1 MTDAAA
7 TQAVSWSRRVRS
19 ISVFPRSFR
28 ACLGACATLALAACT
43 VAGPQ
48 SALDPAGPAA
58 AAIARSWWLMFWGA
72 LLVWVLVLGLVLVG
86 MQRARGMSSTGARR
100 LIVVGGL
107 VLPVV
112 LLAALLVHGTLT
124 SDRVTGR
131 ADAVDHVVEVSARQ
145 WQWDFVY
152 LDADGRPLATS
163 TDVLAMPLGGM
174 VEFRIDSA
182 DVIHSFWIPR
192 LGGKIDAV
200 PGRTNVLR
208 LRADRDGPMRGQCAE
223 FCGLDHAIM
232 AFEVQVLGADAYAA
246 WLRDHAIG
254 TGGTP

>member
-1 MTDAAA
+1 MCPIVASPRLRALLCPAA
-7 TQAVSWSRRVRS
+7 TL
-19 ISVFPRSFR
+19 ILC
-28 ACLGACATLALAACT
+28 ACSAS
-43 VAGPQ
+43 GPQ

-58 AAIARSWWLMFWGA
+58 AAIARSWWLMFWAA
-72 LLVWVLVLGLVLVG
+72 LAIWTLVVALVLMG
-86 MQRARGMSSTGARR
+86 MQRARGMTASGGRR
-100 LIVVGGL
+100 LIVIGGL

-112 LLAALLVHGTLT
+112 LLAALLVYGTLT

-131 ADAVDHVVEVSARQ
+131 GAEVDHVVAVSARQ

-152 LDADGRPLATS
+152 LDDAGQPLATS

-192 LGGKIDAV
+192 LGGKIDAI

-208 LRADRDGPMRGQCAE
+208 LRADAAGPMRGQCAE
-223 FCGLDHAIM
+223 FCGLDHALM
-232 AFEVQVLGADAYAA
+232 AFEVRVLEADAYAA
-246 WLRDHAIG
+246 WLREHAIG
-254 TGGTP
+254 QGGAR